1 MGSVVGVAVGVS
13 AVQTKC
19 CVDLHI
25 CPRPFNIR
33 SSLHTLHLH
42 DSQTEEDK
50 LYSTYVH
57 MCSYLRSKH
66 INYLNKLIEQ
76 LYRPILDCDGTV
88 NIVRH
93 RESNNGSR
101 KRSTVS
107 ATRVRVK

>member
-88 NIVRH
+88 TSLDIVRVTT
-93 RESNNGSR
+93 EAE
-101 KRSTVS
+101 KEVRSLRLV
-107 ATRVRVK
+107 